1 MTAKEYASTL
11 KGKSITAAYI
21 GPLRLL
27 QNAEMDSTYLPEVI
41 NDIREYQAKQTDLD
55 LGLEDDDDDAH
66 WVDNSFPDL
75 ADLMNMDLPDPELP
89 EGDPDDDWLYT
100 D

>member
-1 MTAKEYASTL
+1 MYKRQAND
-11 KGKSITAAYI
+11 
-21 GPLRLL
+21 LRLFCAT
-27 QNAEMDSTYLPEVI
+27 Q

-66 WVDNSFPDL
+66 WVDNSFPDF
-75 ADLMNMDLPDPELP
+75 ADLMDMDLPDPELP
-89 EGDPDDDWLYT
+89 EDDPDDDWLYT